1 MKHFKK
7 ILPICIIL
15 AGIILCP
22 RAAFGLQ
29 KIVYSD
35 SGVISGAV
43 VWTWDSFRRWTI
55 GTAEATFNGKY
66 IGGIPVDPNTCFQ
79 TISNHGNT
87 YAGWGVFKNEDMSSY
102 AGGYLK
108 FWVKTWNNLKVEI
121 KDSSNHHKYISAY
134 GWTSGDAGTWKEITI
149 PINDFGASLAS
160 ITGLFLVTVDG
171 ANLTFYID
179 YVRWTDTDVQTLNQ
193 IKVFPQQST
202 LAIGDQKELI
212 ALGYDIDGDLMD
224 ITPDWSIVSGPGVG
238 EIVSVNGNRII
249 FQGND
254 VGGATIRASVD
265 TIEGFADINV
275 TTSDRTMLLSY
286 NIYSDAGLPTGVT
299 SIPQM
304 PGGPPDPTC
313 TEIESGAPEG
323 TKYYKTEIGSSGWG
337 GWWIELPQAGDFK
350 DYESG
355 SIKFFAR
362 ASVDLVVKLKGG
374 DIESGEKV
382 LTTYGWSSNNTW
394 QEVIIPLVDF
404 ALDGVDFSSMQNV
417 FLVSTF
423 GEPGQGTI
431 YSIDNVR
438 YETLYALPPPS
449 RIVISGTQLLIDDVP
464 FTIKGVC
471 YSPTPVGEGYQTF
484 DISQHPEIYERDF
497 RLLKAMGANTIRIY
511 KPPTTIDFM
520 DAAFNQGLYV
530 IMDYSVAHNSD
541 LNNPAVLDAIKTGFL
556 NMVNTWKNHPAVL
569 MWNLGNE
576 INFHLNGAHPSV
588 WYSFVNDCAG
598 EAHLA
603 EGAEYHPV
611 ISANAEIAEIGQ
623 AAYSADDG
631 SLPYL
636 DAWAVQIYR
645 GQSFGSMFTDLK
657 TKTSKPVVIT
667 EFGCDAF
674 DMRNQREEE
683 QQQAIYLQSQ
693 LGEIENKASADNLSN
708 ICIGGTVF
716 MWADNWS
723 KSQWGWP
730 DSVHDTDGLWSS
742 PAYYDWENSSIC
754 NMNEEWW
761 GICGI
766 SPGTT
771 DRQLRKAY
779 FTIQSMW
786 RATPLMSV
794 HVNGGNHLT
803 WSGVIAGQ
811 NVWKVA
817 DHPITIEADDAFEDN
832 FDVWGIQIFTDNTSA
847 DALPRY
853 TGDTSKS
860 FNLVSNTDT
869 TQGLALC
876 WKITDG
882 IMDPGVPVWLEDR
895 GDETEGFTDYQW
907 RWMKDAGQM
916 NYPFVPGEEY
926 VRGWDQDGI
935 YWADH
940 VGDDVDPFIPGAQPC
955 PAPAASPNYIYVGVQ
970 LHDSLAQQY
979 STNKLVVEFIFP

>member
-1 MKHFKK
+1 MR
-7 ILPICIIL
+7 L
-15 AGIILCP
+15 A
-22 RAAFGLQ
+22 
-29 KIVYSD
+29 
-35 SGVISGAV
+35 
-43 VWTWDSFRRWTI
+43 
-55 GTAEATFNGKY
+55 
-66 IGGIPVDPNTCFQ
+66 
-79 TISNHGNT
+79 
-87 YAGWGVFKNEDMSSY
+87 
-102 AGGYLK
+102 
-108 FWVKTWNNLKVEI
+108 
-121 KDSSNHHKYISAY
+121 
-134 GWTSGDAGTWKEITI
+134 
-149 PINDFGASLAS
+149 
-160 ITGLFLVTVDG
+160 ITGAEG
-171 ANLTFYID
+171 
-179 YVRWTDTDVQTLNQ
+179 Q
-193 IKVFPQQST
+193 
-202 LAIGDQKELI
+202 
-212 ALGYDIDGDLMD
+212 LGRSLRQ
-224 ITPDWSIVSGPGVG
+224 V
-238 EIVSVNGNRII
+238 
-249 FQGND
+249 
-254 VGGATIRASVD
+254 
-265 TIEGFADINV
+265 
-275 TTSDRTMLLSY
+275 
-286 NIYSDAGLPTGVT
+286 
-299 SIPQM
+299 
-304 PGGPPDPTC
+304 
-313 TEIESGAPEG
+313 
-323 TKYYKTEIGSSGWG
+323 
-337 GWWIELPQAGDFK
+337 
-350 DYESG
+350 
-355 SIKFFAR
+355 FAR

-449 RIVISGTQLLIDDVP
+449 HIVISGTQLLIDDVP

-471 YSPTPVGEGYQTF
+471 YSATPVGEGYQTF

-511 KPPTTIDFM
+511 KPPTTIDFI

-530 IMDYSVAHNSD
+530 IVDYSVAHDSD

-683 QQQAIYLQSQ
+683 QQQAIYLQDQ
-693 LGEIENKASADNLSN
+693 LGEIENNASADNPSN

-716 MWADNWS
+716 MWTDDWS

-730 DSVHDTDGLWSS
+730 DSEHDKDGLWSS
-742 PAYYDWENSSIC
+742 PAYYDYENDSIY

-771 DRQLRKAY
+771 DRQLRKTY

-817 DHPITIEADDAFEDN
+817 DHPITIEADDAFGDN

-860 FNLVSNTDT
+860 FNLVSNTET

-895 GDETEGFTDYQW
+895 GDG
-907 RWMKDAGQM
+907 
-916 NYPFVPGEEY
+916 
-926 VRGWDQDGI
+926 RGI
-935 YWADH
+935 
-940 VGDDVDPFIPGAQPC
+940 
-955 PAPAASPNYIYVGVQ
+955 
-970 LHDSLAQQY
+970 
-979 STNKLVVEFIFP
+979 